1 MKILL
6 TLVLVGSLAF
16 VREANAQFLTGSLTA
31 SSDFNGASF
40 TSSSLSLV
48 NSNTIDSDSGSFGIL
63 VPPNSLLMASV
74 NTISGLS
81 TSPLADSINNLF
93 VFSYPLGGSA
103 STTPPNR
110 FDFNLAA
117 IAENSDN
124 GTTAEFTG
132 TGTIIDTTG
141 AFQDTPGQFIVNF
154 SNSSF
159 YTITLET
166 VPEPA
171 TASLAVAGL
180 LGALVLRRR
189 KG

>member
-1 MKILL
+1 MYRLRRIGL
-6 TLVLVGSLAF
+6 TLTTFLWKGHSYENTADARF
-16 VREANAQFLTGSLTA
+16 DWEFGFCKGGNAQFLTGSLTA

-74 NTISGLS
+74 NTPGNTISGLS

-141 AFQDTPGQFIVNF
+141 AFQDTPGQF
-154 SNSSF
+154 
-159 YTITLET
+159 
-166 VPEPA
+166 
-171 TASLAVAGL
+171 
-180 LGALVLRRR
+180 
-189 KG
+189 